1 MAIFVTL
8 ANFTDQGVRGI
19 MDTTKRADTF
29 REQAKTAGLTVREIL
44 WTMGQYDLVVITE
57 AQDERIAASALM
69 KLAAQ
74 GNVRTQTLPAFSKD
88 EINAMLGGR

>member
-1 MAIFVTL
+1 MATFVTL

-19 MDTTKRADTF
+19 KDTTKRADTF
-29 REQAKTAGLTVREIL
+29 REQAKSAGLTIREIF

-57 AQDERIAASALM
+57 TQDERTAAAALM

-88 EINAMLGGR
+88 EINAMLGVR